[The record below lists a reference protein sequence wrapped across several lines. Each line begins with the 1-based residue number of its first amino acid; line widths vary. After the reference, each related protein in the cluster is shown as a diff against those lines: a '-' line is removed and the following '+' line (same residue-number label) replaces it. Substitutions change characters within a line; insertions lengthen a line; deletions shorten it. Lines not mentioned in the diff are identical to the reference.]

1 MVASARVLQFP
12 GGALC
17 YQGPNEWGIKKT
29 TSFQAIYPIYQVAC
43 KCPDKKSEQQA
54 KMANIASSVMIQIR
68 IQI

>member
-29 TSFQAIYPIYQVAC
+29 TSFQGIYQVAC

-54 KMANIASSVMIQIR
+54 KMANIASPVMIQIR